1 MFWIFA
7 SEHKKYAKLTLLGIM
22 TLIFFVIGK
31 AVNSR
36 WCMTR
41 YNFTSYS
48 DFHLKDFSFDKFEMV
63 INGWLSNLGYKSDVK
78 LFSTEGILGNA
89 LFVVLVFVVG
99 AALFFAWKHRKQ
111 YDEKHKLVI
120 VYFLCMAVIFLLLYL
135 FTDSYFESRY
145 LLPITIWIIPV
156 TAILFQNEDQ
166 KICTVTA
173 GVLVLLCLLV
183 SFAYYGRD
191 ITNPN
196 EEYEK
201 IAQIL
206 EEQDMHE
213 GYSTFWHANL
223 LTEISNGNAEVWHCE
238 IEKDQFMIQNVRP
251 WLQKKEHGLRTPEGK
266 CFIWIYRL

>member
-1 MFWIFA
+1 MML
-7 SEHKKYAKLTLLGIM
+7 HY
-22 TLIFFVIGK
+22 
-31 AVNSR
+31 
-36 WCMTR
+36 
-41 YNFTSYS
+41 
-48 DFHLKDFSFDKFEMV
+48 
-63 INGWLSNLGYKSDVK
+63 
-78 LFSTEGILGNA
+78 
-89 LFVVLVFVVG
+89 VVLAFVVG

-238 IEKDQFMIQNVRP
+238 IEKDQFMVQNVRP